1 MVTSAAG
8 GSGTGVAVTL
18 LGSPGKRQKV
28 QQITWSYSA
37 TPTGG
42 RLSTTGLEGTEL
54 DFDITA
60 GGPGGVPL
68 PPSSYGKVGAN
79 VTITLA
85 AGGGS
90 VIPKINVFSEVE

>member
-1 MVTSAAG
+1 MVTSAVGAA
-8 GSGTGVAVTL
+8 GTGTAITL
-18 LGSPGKRQKV
+18 MGSPGKRQKV
-28 QQITWSYSA
+28 HQITWSYSA
-37 TPTGG
+37 QPTGG

-60 GGPGGVPL
+60 SGPGGVPL

-90 VIPKINVFSEVE
+90 AVPKLNVFSEVE